1 MTAKIKAQV
10 NHVAYLIEKMVLL
23 TATSG
28 KHTEVSS
35 KDLDSLIDTTNNM
48 AALSQEIEMTL
59 QDFKNDFAMVKEE
72 TGTIEDISSQTNLL
86 ALNASIEAARA
97 GEAGKG
103 FAVVAE
109 QIRTLSTGTKAS
121 SSKISQ
127 SLMHLEETSTKM
139 MHTMEET
146 LSLIRMTLDKVT
158 TAGASISKISED
170 TAQLEE
176 NIQIIDT
183 AMKDVEQ
190 SNIQLVDN
198 MDQVSSIMTKMSK
211 HISDSNEISHRMLS
225 KYDESAN
232 NINSIETVVESL
244 MCELGIG
251 GFMGVEDLQPGMK
264 FTVTLEDSSNY
275 HGDIVERTENTLTV
289 SLDNF
294 PPITKTTECELQ
306 VTVGNVLYHWKRAL
320 ITKDSQI
327 IIESRPKI
335 NNRRKY
341 PRADLS
347 NTCSITIANTSADG
361 IAPLPIDA
369 TMDNISANGF
379 AFLTKDPFFTD
390 HKGQTSM
397 LRSMILI
404 CQIIMN

>member
-1 MTAKIKAQV
+1 MSIKHLNESDGAMTDSIKADLNRVITTVEQVKQASNSIMDGVTVVRELASENTHGAGVVARSMQQVNENNLHLTDTTASSNEMTAKIKAQV

-35 KDLDSLIDTTNNM
+35 KDLDSLVDTTNNM

-176 NIQIIDT
+176 NIPI
-183 AMKDVEQ
+183 
-190 SNIQLVDN
+190 SN
-198 MDQVSSIMTKMSK
+198 
-211 HISDSNEISHRMLS
+211 
-225 KYDESAN
+225 
-232 NINSIETVVESL
+232 
-244 MCELGIG
+244 
-251 GFMGVEDLQPGMK
+251 
-264 FTVTLEDSSNY
+264 
-275 HGDIVERTENTLTV
+275 
-289 SLDNF
+289 
-294 PPITKTTECELQ
+294 
-306 VTVGNVLYHWKRAL
+306 
-320 ITKDSQI
+320 
-327 IIESRPKI
+327 
-335 NNRRKY
+335 
-341 PRADLS
+341 
-347 NTCSITIANTSADG
+347 
-361 IAPLPIDA
+361 
-369 TMDNISANGF
+369 
-379 AFLTKDPFFTD
+379 
-390 HKGQTSM
+390 
-397 LRSMILI
+397 
-404 CQIIMN
+404 